1 MIKSLLI
8 CDSEGFP
15 FYSRTIDKA
24 FEKIDKAI
32 LSGLISAIGVIGKQL
47 FNEEVA
53 TITYGSG
60 LYAENIVV
68 VSKEILTSNK
78 VIYFVF
84 FVKEDFNLKLMNQ
97 IATSIFIEVKPI
109 LKDKTKANASVNTKI
124 DNILDVKFHGLIAIS
139 KK

>member
-8 CDSEGFP
+8 CDSLGFP
-15 FYSRTIDKA
+15 FYSRTVDKS
-24 FEKIDKAI
+24 FEKIDKTI

-60 LYAENIVV
+60 AYAENIAV
-68 VSKEILTSNK
+68 VSKEILTSKK

-84 FVKEDFNLKLMNQ
+84 FVKGDFDLKLLNQ
-97 IATSIFIEVKPI
+97 MSTSIFIEVKPI
-109 LKDKTKANASVNTKI
+109 LKDSSKANESVNTRI
-124 DNILDVKFHGLIAIS
+124 DNILDIKFPGLITNN
-139 KK
+139 K